1 MKYLLGAMAVMVA
14 VMFTADANTIG
25 DKDKPKY
32 TIKEV
37 MAKAHKSGLWKKVA
51 KGTAEKE
58 DREMLAELY
67 KALMQ
72 NKPPAGDIETWKK
85 TTEEM
90 HKIAEASIKD
100 AEAGKKL
107 KIDCAACHKKF
118 KE

>member
-1 MKYLLGAMAVMVA
+1 MKYLLGMMAVLVA
-14 VMFTADANTIG
+14 FMFTADANTVG

-37 MAKAHKSGLWKKVA
+37 MAEAHKSGLLKKVQ

-58 DREMLAELY
+58 DREKLAELY

-72 NKPPAGDIETWKK
+72 NKPPAGDEDAWKK
-85 TTEEM
+85 TTTVM
-90 HKIAEASIKD
+90 HKLATEAIAD

-107 KIDCAACHKKF
+107 KVDCGACHKKF
-118 KE
+118 KN